1 MEMAFNLALG
11 IFIAFYMVLSFSL
24 DKTTLKGDIFGA
36 GGFPIVLAVLGFI
49 VLAVI
54 AKNTLNNKVKVDI
67 PMFDLKSVSGK
78 MLLLT
83 IALLTAY
90 LLLMDVA
97 GFFLATLL
105 FTFCSA
111 RAIGYKKLPM
121 LLAFSLILSVVIVVL
136 FGNVFY
142 VPLPRGMGIMRELS
156 YFIY

>member
-1 MEMAFNLALG
+1 MEMVFNLALG
-11 IFIAFYMVLSFSL
+11 VFIAFYMMLSFAL
-24 DKTTLKGDIFGA
+24 DKATVKGDIFGA
-36 GGFPIVLAVLGFI
+36 GGFPIVLAVLGLI

-54 AKNTLNNKVKVDI
+54 TKNTLKNKVKVDI

-83 IALLTAY
+83 IALLAAY
-90 LLLMDVA
+90 LLLMDVV

-105 FTFCSA
+105 FTFSSV
-111 RAIGYKKLPM
+111 RAIGYKKVPM
-121 LLAFSLILSVVIVVL
+121 LVAFSLILSVVIVVL

-142 VPLPRGMGIMRELS
+142 VPLPRGIGILRELS